1 MSASDVMQLQ
11 QPLERGGIRTV
22 NFFNGRLLSSK
33 DLMREQTARRESD
46 WRLGLALG
54 DGVALGL
61 EVEIDTTHNTDD
73 APVVKVAAGLAINRR
88 GQSLRLVG
96 GASVALTRRFDAI
109 GASCLFTECQPIAG
123 GTYVRGAGV
132 YVLTIAPAELTEGK
146 APTNGL
152 DPANVRCNTDATVE
166 AVQFR
171 LIKVNQLRYA
181 DLDPADPQYRNRL
194 AYRFFG
200 IEPREQSYADPW
212 RDDPETYG
220 LLDTL
225 RGEGLSD
232 HDVPLAL
239 VYWTSDGIQ
248 FIDTWAVRRAL
259 LAPDGLAAFS
269 FVARRRRLVE
279 AHAMCAQFQAHLAD
293 LLASAA
299 TPGTV
304 AAATHFR
311 WLPPFGM
318 VPLQRPPLRGFF
330 EPSFFS
336 GIVRP
341 PRPDSGQGT
350 PFIDARRLGTLQEV
364 ALTATATDLSR
375 NEFVWVYRPWQN
387 VKANVDGQTVQPMV
401 VFASG
406 LLPNLAVARFDM
418 ARWEYGNYASAVVGP
433 SLL

>member
-11 QPLERGGIRTV
+11 QPLERGGIRSV

-54 DGVALGL
+54 DGVASGL

-259 LAPDGLAAFS
+259 LAPDGLAALS

-293 LLASAA
+293 LLAGTTNPATIAA
-299 TPGTV
+299 V
-304 AAATHFR
+304 DHFR

-330 EPSFFS
+330 EQNFFS
-336 GIVRP
+336 GIVR
-341 PRPDSGQGT
+341 RPAPGSGQDT
-350 PFIDARRLGTLQEV
+350 PFIDARVLG
-364 ALTATATDLSR
+364 ALRERALAATPTDLTEE
-375 NEFVWVYRPWQN
+375 EFVWVYRPWQS
-387 VKANVDGQTVQPMV
+387 VRVAAAGQTVQPMV

-406 LLPNLAVARFDM
+406 LMPDFGLARFDM
-418 ARWEYGNYASAVVGP
+418 SRFDFSNYVNSDG
-433 SLL
+433 